1 MNDVKDTAAIGT
13 TLAGGGFAMMG
24 LNEVLTFALLLTGII
39 LNIIRIRAVRKGAKD
54 KKND

>member
-54 KKND
+54 KKKD